1 MTLSTWPDS
10 VAAARTGEVAATPGT
25 SRAPA
30 GSAEWWLDRLNRRL
44 TERAGRD
51 GSNPDTSSGMALMEN
66 YYLGRHRQTYKIR
79 RVIESFGLRMPL
91 FVNYCGVVVDSISER
106 LGIDGFRFADVE
118 AAADAAWAIWQAN
131 NLDALFKRGMR
142 SGLIKGEFSLMVWP
156 DAEGEPRIWVEEGSQ
171 VIVASDPETGRRRA
185 ALKRWIDEDEQAVFA
200 TVYLPD
206 FIYKY
211 RSGGPTGGGL
221 DPLVI
226 SGLAW
231 AKRNVEGEDWPLPN
245 PLGEVPV
252 IPFPNKPTLSG
263 VGESE
268 IAKVV
273 PIQDAINANVAN
285 VMLAGLYGAF
295 RQRTAVNVKLEVDPK
310 TGAPVQPWNVS
321 EDELM
326 TAPPPRD
333 GQPEVKFG
341 SFEQTDLDGYI
352 ALHQAL
358 VQAIATSTRFPPHY
372 LLGSQGVFPS
382 GEALTAVERGI
393 SAVAGERGDDWKD
406 PLEDAIRLAL
416 RVKALQAGL
425 SGAAVARYEKWARM
439 TDAEARFR
447 NPETKSES
455 QHVDALVKLRG
466 GLGLPRR
473 AVWARIP
480 ASDNEIKQWEA
491 QLAAEEAARPA
502 PAAQPSLAP
511 ADTTM
516 TGTPPI
522 VVPAAMQST
531 AGG

>member
-1 MTLSTWPDS
+1 
-10 VAAARTGEVAATPGT
+10 
-25 SRAPA
+25 
-30 GSAEWWLDRLNRRL
+30 
-44 TERAGRD
+44 
-51 GSNPDTSSGMALMEN
+51 
-66 YYLGRHRQTYKIR
+66 
-79 RVIESFGLRMPL
+79 
-91 FVNYCGVVVDSISER
+91 
-106 LGIDGFRFADVE
+106 
-118 AAADAAWAIWQAN
+118 
-131 NLDALFKRGMR
+131 MR

-231 AKRNVEGEDWPLPN
+231 AKRNVAGEDWPLPN

-511 ADTTM
+511 TDVTM

>member
-1 MTLSTWPDS
+1 MSTTWPDA
-10 VAAARTGEVAATPGT
+10 VAAARTGETASVPGT
-25 SRAPA
+25 SRLPK
-30 GSAEWWLDRLNRRL
+30 GSPEWWLDRLNRRL

-51 GSNPDTSSGMALMEN
+51 GSSSDTSTGMALMEN
-66 YYLGRHRQTYKIR
+66 YYLGKHRQTYKIR

-91 FVNYCGVVVDSISER
+91 FVNYCSVVVDSISER

-142 SGLIKGEFSLMVWP
+142 SGLVKGEFSLMVWP

-171 VIVASDPETGRRRA
+171 VIVASDPETSLRRA
-185 ALKRWIDEDEQAVFA
+185 ALKRWIDGDEQAVFA

-211 RSGGPTGGGL
+211 RSGGAPGL

-231 AKRNVEGEDWPLPN
+231 TPRIVEGEDWPLPN

-252 IPFPNKPTLSG
+252 VPFPNKPTLSG
-263 VGESE
+263 VGVSE
-268 IAKVV
+268 IAAVI
-273 PIQDAINANVAN
+273 PIQDAINANIAN

-310 TGAPVQPWNVS
+310 TMKPIQPWSVS

-333 GQPEVKFG
+333 GAPEVKFG
-341 SFEQTDLDGYI
+341 TFEPTVLSGYI
-352 ALHQAL
+352 ELHQAL
-358 VQAIATSTRFPPHY
+358 VQAVATATRFPPHY
-372 LLGSQGVFPS
+372 LLGMGGTFPS
-382 GEALTAVERGI
+382 GESLTAVERGI

-406 PLEDAIRLAL
+406 PLEDVIRLAF
-416 RVKALQAGL
+416 RVKAEQSGL
-425 SGAAVARYEKWARM
+425 SAAAVSRYLKWAAM

-455 QHVDALVKLRG
+455 QHVDALVKLRS
-466 GLGLPRR
+466 GLGIPRR
-473 AVWARIP
+473 AVWAMLP
-480 ASDNEIKQWEA
+480 ASDQTVRQWEA
-491 QLAAEEAARPA
+491 QAAKEGA
-502 PAAQPSLAP
+502 PPLPDA
-511 ADTTM
+511 
-516 TGTPPI
+516 GG
-522 VVPAAMQST
+522 VNGVPMVRGDMQS
-531 AGG
+531 GVLP